1 MSLYASVVGFQAKT
15 STGTLDIT
23 GDMDGNQPKA
33 ALFFMSEETTLS
45 NTPLTPFHF
54 TMGMTDGTN
63 EFYSVVHS
71 ETGVTTTDDYSAAY
85 TDAVLRGLDGSGS
98 QTYKAAFDSW
108 ITDGVRIDWTDAAP
122 SAFQGFVVLLGG
134 SDLANA
140 YVGTCGTGATVTDPG
155 FSVNQ
160 VIMAAIGTGIASGTV
175 QNGAH
180 MMFGMGL
187 DTSTFSNSTSSNLGW
202 SFLMRDGLST
212 SAPGTVWEDA
222 CVISK
227 LKDTTTSGFDY
238 NMTVG
243 TWSSSGFT
251 TSSDHSNSD
260 KVGYLALEWN
270 SGCDVRLEPLDN
282 NNYTSTG
289 VNKHDYGVTFG
300 GTGTPVLNMLS
311 GSNSRRDTGSRDNND
326 AGGMHIAATDGTT
339 DKAVGGGV
347 DDGVSTT
354 ATGSNASSKSL
365 AIPNPFAPQSST
377 AWIRATFDSWAT
389 DGVNHNYDAVAGGSN
404 YHYLG
409 WVVVP
414 SGLTASVVG
423 TGLLDSQKL
432 SRMRLAR

>member
-1 MSLYASVVGFQAKT
+1 MSLYASVVNFTAQT
-15 STGTLDIT
+15 STGTQDIT
-23 GDMDGNQPKA
+23 GDMGGGTPKA
-33 ALFFMSEETTLS
+33 ALFFMAEKTTLAD
-45 NTPLTPFHF
+45 TPSTPFHF
-54 TMGMTDGTN
+54 TMGMTDGTS

-98 QTYKAAFDSW
+98 QTYKAAFSSW
-108 ITDGVRIDWTDAAP
+108 ITNGVRINWSDAAP
-122 SAFQGFVVLLGG
+122 SAYQGFVVLLGG

-175 QNGAH
+175 ANGAH

-202 SFLMRDGLST
+202 TMLMRDGLGT
-212 SAPGTVWEDA
+212 SAPASAWEDA

-227 LKDTTTSGFDY
+227 IKDNGSTGFDY

-243 TWSSSGFT
+243 TWSASGFT
-251 TSSDHSNSD
+251 TTSDNSNSD

-270 SGCDVRLEPLDN
+270 SSCDVRLEPFDN

-289 VNKHDYGVTFG
+289 VYKLDYGANFG
-300 GTGTPVLNMLS
+300 GTGTPALEMLS
-311 GSNSRRDTGSRDNND
+311 GCGSRSNSGIRNNND
-326 AGGMHIAATDGTT
+326 PGTLHVSGIDGTN
-339 DKAVGGGV
+339 AYSVGGGV
-347 DDGVSTT
+347 DDGVGTT
-354 ATGSNASSKSL
+354 ATGSNASSRSL
-365 AIPNPFAPQSST
+365 GVPNIFAPQSS
-377 AWIRATFDSWAT
+377 AYQVKASFDSWAV
-389 DGVNHNYDAVAGGSN
+389 DGVNHNFAAVAGGAN
-404 YHYLG
+404 FHYLG

-414 SGLTASVVG
+414 SGLTANVVG